1 MVATLYTKS
10 NTLSGGSLG
19 SCVDMKRSSQLRVLM
34 SLQNTLNI
42 DILNAHGGIGSIG
55 PRVSRVEFAKADV
68 TRKGTRIVRL
78 SLSRGKRV
86 VPQKSARGIQRGAR
100 PGAAAGRDP
109 SDPPAASHWASPRA
123 LSMGRALRSVSRRRL
138 APLLR
143 VARPSG
149 RASGGGGELL
159 GDRGTAV
166 RFEAARPR
174 GGVRLGGLGNR
185 ARRPLFC
192 VGSGSPGE
200 HGVSGESV
208 GLPPDPS

>member
-1 MVATLYTKS
+1 M
-10 NTLSGGSLG
+10 
-19 SCVDMKRSSQLRVLM
+19 
-34 SLQNTLNI
+34 
-42 DILNAHGGIGSIG
+42 
-55 PRVSRVEFAKADV
+55 
-68 TRKGTRIVRL
+68 
-78 SLSRGKRV
+78 
-86 VPQKSARGIQRGAR
+86 VPQKSARGIQRGVR

-174 GGVRLGGLGNR
+174 GGVRLAGTGQPCPPTALLCWIGLAGR
-185 ARRPLFC
+185 AWGQWRVCRPTTRPVLKHGPRSLTCARVIGLYETQRRSESEGRPGLTQ
-192 VGSGSPGE
+192 VGSFCFAQEAHHRPVPSA
-200 HGVSGESV
+200 SSV
-208 GLPPDPS
+208 GRS